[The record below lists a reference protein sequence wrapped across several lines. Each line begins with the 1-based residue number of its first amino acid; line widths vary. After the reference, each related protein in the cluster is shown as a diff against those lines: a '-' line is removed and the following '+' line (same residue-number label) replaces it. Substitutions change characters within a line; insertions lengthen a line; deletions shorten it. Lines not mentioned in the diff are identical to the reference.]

1 MYSLF
6 LKGMLLGFSIAMPVG
21 PIGILCIGNCL
32 HFGLRHGLM
41 TGFGAA
47 VADMLY
53 GSIAGFGLTTFLT
66 FMLGMKLWLQIGG
79 GLFLC
84 YLGLKLFRANQESPK
99 TYESASVASTFYTT
113 FFLTLTN
120 PMTILS
126 FLAIYAGI
134 GGDFEHNGCLATI
147 ILSLGVFTGS
157 MLWWSLLSSLA
168 SFYKDSIN
176 TKWLNRA
183 SGTFL
188 MGFGFAAFFA

>member
-1 MYSLF
+1 MLGLF
-6 LKGMLLGFSIAMPVG
+6 FKGILLGFSIAMPVG

-32 HFGLRHGLM
+32 NFGLRYGLM
-41 TGFGAA
+41 TGLGAA

-53 GSIAGFGLTTFLT
+53 GSIAGLGLTTLMT

-84 YLGLKLFRANQESPK
+84 YLGFTLFRANTATSK
-99 TYESASVASTFYTT
+99 TQTNASAANTFYTT

-126 FLAIYAGI
+126 FLAMYAGFAN
-134 GGDFEHNGCLATI
+134 DFESNGYLSTL

-157 MLWWSLLSSLA
+157 MLWWCLLSFTA
-168 SFYKDSIN
+168 SFYRHSFT
-176 TKWLNRA
+176 TKWLNRI
-183 SGTFL
+183 SGSFL
-188 MGFGFAAFFA
+188 MGFGVTAFFI

>member
-1 MYSLF
+1 MLSLF
-6 LKGMLLGFSIAMPVG
+6 CKGILLGFSIAMPVG

-32 HFGLRHGLM
+32 NFGLRYGLM

-53 GSIAGFGLTTFLT
+53 GSIAGFGLTALFT
-66 FMLGMKLWLQIGG
+66 FMLEIKLWLQIGG

-84 YLGLKLFRANQESPK
+84 YLGFRLLRAHETAEKPIS
-99 TYESASVASTFYTT
+99 SHAASTFYTT

-126 FLAIYAGI
+126 FLAIFAGL
-134 GGDFEHNGCLATI
+134 GANFESDGYLATS

-157 MLWWSLLSSLA
+157 MLWWCILSFVA
-168 SFYKDSIN
+168 SFYRHSFN
-176 TKWLNRA
+176 TKWLNRI
-183 SGTFL
+183 SGSCL
-188 MGFGFAAFFA
+188 LGFGFAAFFV